1 MSINGKQM
9 MFMDRKTKF
18 YKNLSLPNSLANS
31 VKTPLVKSDD
41 QVEFTYYKDEQ
52 RVYEQIRE
60 NNMWLAVPDKR
71 TYYKAAL
78 YALFEDRQT

>member
-18 YKNLSLPNSLANS
+18 YKNLSLSNSLANS

-60 NNMWLAVPDKR
+60 NNTCLAVPDKR
-71 TYYKAAL
+71 TYKAAL